1 MSYCAVIAGMGGG
14 PDAEMAESTRDPLRP
29 LMDYQVGP
37 H

>member
-1 MSYCAVIAGMGGG
+1 MSYCAVIAGMGG

-29 LMDYQVGP
+29 LMDSQVGP